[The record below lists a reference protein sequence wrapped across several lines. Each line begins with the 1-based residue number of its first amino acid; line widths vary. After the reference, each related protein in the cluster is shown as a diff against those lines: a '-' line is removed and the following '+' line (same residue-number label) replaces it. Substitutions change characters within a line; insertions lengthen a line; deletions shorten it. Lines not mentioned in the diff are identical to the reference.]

1 MDDISRSK
9 SLPATT
15 FYKPSE
21 IIGIFNSIL
30 AKQSVNAQVV
40 YLRGVYLASGRQSYS
55 GYFYD
60 TLRDENRQEEITMYI
75 TQQQRNNLK
84 NGNLVNVGGVL
95 GRNINNRGQIQII
108 LNVSRI
114 EVVQEQAIDENE
126 IKRIELRR
134 KKATTGFK
142 NVDALL
148 EQLLYTDQR
157 PQIALLFA
165 GTSITMTD
173 FIQGGGDIA
182 KAAFDFTE
190 FRVNFSKTAEL
201 ANTIKG
207 IDAQSYSAIAIV
219 RGGGSGIESLD
230 ELAILEAV
238 ANLKTPFISAIG
250 HPEEK
255 LFIKELADREVSVP
269 NDLGHYFKDMME
281 TVNEK
286 KTKSRAVLTE
296 QIKKQFK
303 DQLEAS
309 QKQNKEL
316 QEKLAKLTKTQ
327 EETQKQNK
335 EQIEASNKKIEELTK
350 AQKEHE
356 KVIKEMTE
364 QHKKATDEANKLH
377 KTQNETLQKANTLL
391 QEQLKTQGKTLTDL
405 QEQQKKQQEE
415 FNKSLG
421 QMQEAN
427 KTLQASVTQT
437 TNELMAS
444 KQRVTEL
451 ESHKSNNTGYI
462 IAIIILAIL
471 ALIGLFT

>member
-1 MDDISRSK
+1 M
-9 SLPATT
+9 PATT
-15 FYKPSE
+15 VYKPSE

-157 PQIALLFA
+157 PKIALLFA

-316 QEKLAKLTKTQ
+316 QEKLTKLTKTQ

-364 QHKKATDEANKLH
+364 QHKKATEEANKLH

-451 ESHKSNNTGYI
+451 ESHKSSNTGYI

>member
-1 MDDISRSK
+1 M
-9 SLPATT
+9 
-15 FYKPSE
+15 
-21 IIGIFNSIL
+21 
-30 AKQSVNAQVV
+30 
-40 YLRGVYLASGRQSYS
+40 YLASGRQPYS

-60 TLRDENRQEEITMYI
+60 TLRDEDGQEEITLRL
-75 TQQQRNNLK
+75 TQQQRDNLK
-84 NGNLVNVGGVL
+84 NGNIVNIGGVL
-95 GRNINNRGQIQII
+95 NRSVSNKGFIQLN

-114 EVVQEQAIDENE
+114 DVVQEQAIDENE
-126 IKRIELRR
+126 IKRMELRR
-134 KKATTGFK
+134 QKVSNGYTS
-142 NVDALL
+142 VDTLL
-148 EQLLYTDQR
+148 EGMLYKDQR
-157 PQIALLFA
+157 PKIALLFA

-173 FIQGGGDIA
+173 FNQGGGDIV

-230 ELAILEAV
+230 GLAILEAV

-391 QEQLKTQGKTLTDL
+391 LEQ
-405 QEQQKKQQEE
+405 
-415 FNKSLG
+415 
-421 QMQEAN
+421 
-427 KTLQASVTQT
+427 
-437 TNELMAS
+437 
-444 KQRVTEL
+444 
-451 ESHKSNNTGYI
+451 
-462 IAIIILAIL
+462 
-471 ALIGLFT
+471 